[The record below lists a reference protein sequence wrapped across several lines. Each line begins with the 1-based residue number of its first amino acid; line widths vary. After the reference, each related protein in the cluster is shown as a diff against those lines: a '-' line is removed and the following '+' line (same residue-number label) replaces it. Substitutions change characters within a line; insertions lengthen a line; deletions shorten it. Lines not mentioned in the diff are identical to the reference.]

1 MPPTISSLPP
11 APSSTHLPPSS
22 VPPYLRHL
30 IVQIL
35 LRKGFDGAEAGA
47 LGEIERLLE
56 RHVETLLE
64 TARDYANLSGR
75 REVHAGD
82 VVTAQESRG
91 WSVKAL
97 KKETKRRRTA
107 LGMKTTPS
115 PPPSPSSSALTLPD
129 ILRQEILDEQDLRPH
144 VDGYRGDAEEE
155 VEKRLDHAPGWI
167 PSLPS
172 KWTFETPESELEE
185 RSKKPNANPPE
196 VTGSLLDFIKLT
208 AAERGDIPPEL
219 GLVDYRREREGNGGR
234 RETRLEKRKW
244 GMKMAGA

>member
-1 MPPTISSLPP
+1 MPSTSSSIPP
-11 APSSTHLPPSS
+11 DPSSTHLPPSS

-91 WSVKAL
+91 WGVKGL

-107 LGMKTTPS
+107 LGIKTTPS
-115 PPPSPSSSALTLPD
+115 PPPSPSSLDPILSD
-129 ILRQEILDEQDLRPH
+129 ILRQEILDEQDLKPH
-144 VDGYRGDAEEE
+144 LTGDGEMTEDGER
-155 VEKRLDHAPGWI
+155 RLNYAPGWI
-167 PSLPS
+167 PSLPHT
-172 KWTFETPESELEE
+172 WTFEPLETE
-185 RSKKPNANPPE
+185 EEQQAKKPAANPPE

-219 GLVDYRREREGNGGR
+219 GLVDYRREREGAGGKR
-234 RETRLEKRKW
+234 GAGLEKRKW
-244 GMKMAGA
+244 GLKGTGA